1 MKRVWCFVI
10 LFLAATIFPFS
21 IWNSSG
27 ESEYK
32 NLLSVRKA
40 SKVGDIVTIVI
51 RENNNVSSERESLEI
66 QKTLLSILGNVVS
79 VAANFN
85 LSNFIPINNNPSPQR
100 TRGGEMKSSVV
111 AKVSAVVV
119 DVDPYGNLMV
129 EGRKTIKVDKDYQ
142 EIIIKGK
149 VRPDDIEIGNEVDS
163 SKLADSEIWVN
174 GKLVFSEE
182 PGKESLFGK
191 VLSFLAGLFT

>member
-1 MKRVWCFVI
+1 MKKAWCLLL
-10 LFLAATIFPFS
+10 LFLAAAIFPFS
-21 IWNSSG
+21 MWNSSG

-32 NLLSVRKA
+32 NLLSIRKA

-51 RENNNVSSERESLEI
+51 RENNSLSSERESLEI
-66 QKTLLSILGNVVS
+66 QKTLLGILGNVVS
-79 VAANFN
+79 AAANFN
-85 LSNFIPINNNPSPQR
+85 LSNFIPINNNPSPQT

-119 DVDPYGNLMV
+119 NVDPYGNLVV

-182 PGKESLFGK
+182 PGKESFFDK
-191 VLSFLAGLFT
+191 VLSFLAELFT

>member
-1 MKRVWCFVI
+1 MTSLIFIMVSVVI
-10 LFLAATIFPFS
+10 FSFS
-21 IWNSSG
+21 IWNSAG

-32 NLLSVRKA
+32 NLLSIRKA

-51 RENNNVSSERESLEI
+51 YEKNNMSSERESLEI
-66 QKTLLSILGNVVS
+66 QKTILSILGNVVR
-79 VAANFN
+79 AATNFN
-85 LSNFIPINNNPSPQR
+85 LNNFIPINNNPSPQT
-100 TRGGEMKSSVV
+100 TRGGEMKSAVV
-111 AKVSAVVV
+111 AKISAVVV
-119 DVDPYGNLMV
+119 DVDPYGNLV
-129 EGRKTIKVDKDYQ
+129 IEGRKTIKVDKDFQ

-149 VRPDDIEIGNEVDS
+149 VRPDDIEIGNKVDS

-182 PGKESLFGK
+182 PGKESFFDK